1 MMKTLLCKC
10 AGPLQSWGND
20 SNYDTR
26 RTGYLPTK
34 SAFVGILAAALGYR
48 RDEDEKI
55 QTLNDLDFAVRI
67 DQPGS
72 ILMDFHMVHKDGL
85 NQKDQAVYITKRYY
99 LQDAVFVVAL
109 GSDDDNVIS
118 GLEEALSRPY
128 FQLFMGRRSVPVTA
142 DFILGT
148 YDCSPIAALEYLP
161 WQAASWYQRKARA
174 DQVTLEIYADA
185 DLLDSKF
192 RRMEKERVI
201 SFSQQERK
209 FSYRPIGRTF
219 VNTANKHSS
228 PEDHELSG
236 DHDAFAAIG
245 G

>member
-1 MMKTLLCKC
+1 MKTLLCKC

-26 RTGYLPTK
+26 RTAYVPTK

-48 RDEDEKI
+48 RDEDDKI
-55 QTLNDLDFAVRI
+55 LALNDLDFAVRI
-67 DQPGS
+67 DQPGN
-72 ILMDFHMVHKDGL
+72 ILMDFHMAHSKT
-85 NQKDQAVYITKRYY
+85 NVYITKRYY

-109 GSDDDNVIS
+109 GSDDNNVIS

-148 YDCSPIAALEYLP
+148 YDCSPIAALETLP
-161 WQAASWYQRKARA
+161 WQAASWYQRKARV
-174 DQVTLEIYADA
+174 DQVTLEIYTDA
-185 DLLDSKF
+185 DLVDSKF

-219 VNTANKHSS
+219 VKIANKQSS
-228 PEDHELSG
+228 AEDHELTG

>member
-1 MMKTLLCKC
+1 MKTLLCKC

-26 RTGYLPTK
+26 RTAYLPTK

-55 QTLNDLDFAVRI
+55 QALNDLDFAVRI
-67 DQPGS
+67 DQPGN
-72 ILMDFHMVHKDGL
+72 ILMDFHMAHSKT
-85 NQKDQAVYITKRYY
+85 NVYITKRYY

-109 GSDDDNVIS
+109 GSDYDNVIS

-148 YDCSPIAALEYLP
+148 SDLSPIVALETLP
-161 WQAASWYQRKARA
+161 WQAANWYQRKARA

-185 DLLDSKF
+185 DLVDSKF

-228 PEDHELSG
+228 PEDHDSPEDHELSG

>member
-1 MMKTLLCKC
+1 MKTLLCKC

-55 QTLNDLDFAVRI
+55 QALNDLDFAVRI
-67 DQPGS
+67 DQPGN
-72 ILMDFHMVHKDGL
+72 ILMDFHMAHSKT
-85 NQKDQAVYITKRYY
+85 NVYITKRYY
-99 LQDAVFVVAL
+99 LQDAVFIVAL

-118 GLEEALSRPY
+118 RLEEALSRPY

-148 YDCSPIAALEYLP
+148 YDCLPIVALETLP
-161 WQAASWYQRKARA
+161 WQAASWYQRKAQKS
-174 DQVTLEIYADA
+174 QVTLEIFADA
-185 DLLDSKF
+185 DLVDSKY

-201 SFSQQERK
+201 SFSQRERK

-219 VNTANKHSS
+219 VNTANKHGST
-228 PEDHELSG
+228 EDLEISA